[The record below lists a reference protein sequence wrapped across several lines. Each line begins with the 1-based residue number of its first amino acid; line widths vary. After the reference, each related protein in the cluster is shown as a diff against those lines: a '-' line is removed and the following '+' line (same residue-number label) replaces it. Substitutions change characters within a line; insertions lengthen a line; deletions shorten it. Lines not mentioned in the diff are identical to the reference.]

1 MISPSVIWIVPV
13 VELTASPEPKS
24 LTKSPL
30 SVMHLVGYRVSY
42 RVRGTVRVR
51 VRVRVRIR
59 SASMVHLAFSA
70 RSLTVAFVASASLS
84 MYGRTW

>member
-1 MISPSVIWIVPV
+1 MIWIVPV
-13 VELTASPEPKS
+13 VELTASPELKS

-30 SVMHLVGYRVSY
+30 SVMHLVGYRVWYRVRY

-59 SASMVHLAFSA
+59 SASMVHLAFSL

-84 MYGRTW
+84 RYGRTW